1 MAHSRGLGKERGG
14 VEELPPWTGWEAL
27 SGWVKVPEEVL
38 LAQGAGGSRVTDK
51 DRETMYLG
59 RCPS

>member
-1 MAHSRGLGKERGG
+1 ME

-38 LAQGAGGSRVTDK
+38 LAQGAGGSRVTGK
-51 DRETMYLG
+51 DRETVYLG
-59 RCPS
+59 HCPS